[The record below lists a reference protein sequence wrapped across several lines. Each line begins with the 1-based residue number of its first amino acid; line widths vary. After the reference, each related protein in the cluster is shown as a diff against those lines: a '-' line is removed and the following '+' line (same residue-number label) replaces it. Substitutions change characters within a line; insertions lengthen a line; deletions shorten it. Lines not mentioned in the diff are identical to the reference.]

1 MENLLRFLKRYYF
14 VFLFFLLEGISVYLI
29 SLNESRQSSWLISIA
44 NNISGTFYSGFENIN
59 SYFYLKSK
67 NEALVKENKA
77 LRQQLKTSYV
87 RIVNNIHQE
96 DDTIYK
102 QRFSF
107 LDAKVISKTVNKRN
121 NFFMLD
127 KGAESGIEK
136 DMGVIAPNGVVGV
149 VVKTTQN
156 FALVMSVLHQDSKL
170 NVRNER
176 TKTTG
181 TLVWNGYSYGIGQS
195 IDMPASILIKKGDTI
210 VTSGFSRD
218 FPEGIVIGTVKDFV
232 KDSGTGFYKVNVKFA
247 VDYNKLENV
256 YVIKNFFKIEQD
268 KLLEDIQNQEET
280 L

>member
-1 MENLLRFLKRYYF
+1 M
-14 VFLFFLLEGISVYLI
+14 
-29 SLNESRQSSWLISIA
+29 
-44 NNISGTFYSGFENIN
+44 
-59 SYFYLKSK
+59 KSK

-156 FALVMSVLHQDSKL
+156 FALVMSVLHQDSKQSS
-170 NVRNER
+170 
-176 TKTTG
+176 TG
-181 TLVWNGYSYGIGQS
+181 SLVG
-195 IDMPASILIKKGDTI
+195 
-210 VTSGFSRD
+210 
-218 FPEGIVIGTVKDFV
+218 
-232 KDSGTGFYKVNVKFA
+232 
-247 VDYNKLENV
+247 
-256 YVIKNFFKIEQD
+256 
-268 KLLEDIQNQEET
+268 
-280 L
+280 